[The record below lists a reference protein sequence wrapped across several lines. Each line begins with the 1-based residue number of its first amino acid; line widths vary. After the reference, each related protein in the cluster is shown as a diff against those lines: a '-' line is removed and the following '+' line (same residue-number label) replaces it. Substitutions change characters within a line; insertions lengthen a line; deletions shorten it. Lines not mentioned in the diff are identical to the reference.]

1 MHHAMRSVLAGEYQT
16 LVVASEC
23 RYLRQVSS
31 PGIIQVG
38 VRVGRMGRS
47 SIAYEVAVFNDES
60 DEAAAQGQ
68 FVHVCVNRASQRPVA
83 IPESFRLAAQT
94 F

>member
-1 MHHAMRSVLAGEYQT
+1 
-16 LVVASEC
+16 
-23 RYLRQVSS
+23 
-31 PGIIQVG
+31 
-38 VRVGRMGRS
+38 MGRS
-47 SIAYEVAVFNDES
+47 SIAYEVAVFNDDS
-60 DEAAAQGQ
+60 DEAVAQGQ